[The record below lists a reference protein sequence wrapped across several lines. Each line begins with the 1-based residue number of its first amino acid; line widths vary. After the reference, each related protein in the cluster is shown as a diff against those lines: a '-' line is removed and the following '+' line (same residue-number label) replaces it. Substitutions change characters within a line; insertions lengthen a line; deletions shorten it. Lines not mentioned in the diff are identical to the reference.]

1 MTIKYFLILGL
12 SLGML
17 NIWAQSAATAKPADP
32 PLPPE
37 GIVDPMNDLRRSSSK
52 FIDSTE
58 LEIVT
63 PQKLYW
69 LLKDRPAA
77 GYFCFTE
84 LRDKEIRRS
93 DSIPLIWADRPI
105 SERNI
110 LVASAQPGE
119 YYPWQLGIYA
129 PYKALYNVRLKFGDL
144 TNEKGEKI
152 GANAIQCFNRGG
164 IGQDGKRF
172 TRRID
177 IPQGTLQVLW
187 SGIDIPKA
195 ASGTYRG
202 KASLEADG
210 AEPTIIDITLKVSA
224 PVLENGGRNDSWRKS
239 RMSWLNS
246 TIGFAETPTAPYTP
260 LTRDGLTINYL
271 GGSVTLS
278 PEGLPAEIVT
288 HYDQANQLDPQITN
302 RVLAEP
308 ITFVVETSQ
317 GIEKLKPSP
326 IDFIKETPA
335 CLQWQVELQGEDV
348 TVNCLAEMQFDG
360 SIEYQM
366 KVIADKSVEIKD
378 IRAVFDYT
386 DYASKYVMGLGM
398 KGGQCPDSTVD
409 WKWNTMLQ
417 QDRIWLGN
425 VNAGL
430 QIVLKD
436 TNYKR
441 PLVNIYYHFGR
452 LNYPISWSNDT
463 KGGIL
468 LTHDKKSTC
477 VNAYSGARRLEA
489 GERLN
494 FNFDLLITPLKPID
508 LKKHFD
514 SRTYHLNA
522 DTSNAF
528 IPRALQAGAHW
539 INIHHKA
546 DIYPYI
552 NYPMVDEVVPDLKH
566 FIDSAHKEHLKVRL
580 YYTCRELTVKTPEFW
595 MLRSLGDEIIQ
606 DGPGNDSRTL
616 IYPKGPRPWL
626 IHNLRKNY
634 IPAWYAGFLDGKYK
648 GQLDIAVITNPVSR
662 WNNYYLE
669 GLNWMIHNLGID
681 GIYIDDC
688 SFDGKT
694 MRRARRILDA
704 DGQFRTV
711 DMHTWNH
718 MNQYAGF
725 ANSLNLSLDRLPYVD
740 GLWVGEIFRDDN
752 PLDFWLVEMSGI
764 PFGLMSEM
772 LDAHNIYRGM
782 VFGMLPRL
790 PWSGNPV
797 PMWQTL
803 DAFGIDQAKMYGY
816 WDSRNPVSSDNALIP
831 VTTYLRDDAA
841 MLAIA
846 NWNNDS
852 TQRCQIRIDTR
863 KLGFRPT
870 QIYLPEI
877 DELQPAGTI
886 DLNNE
891 IEIPAC
897 SGHIVILK
905 K

>member
-187 SGIDIPKA
+187 SGIDIPKT

-210 AEPTIIDITLKVSA
+210 AEPTIIDITLKVSG

-452 LNYPISWSNDT
+452 LNYPIS
-463 KGGIL
+463 
-468 LTHDKKSTC
+468 
-477 VNAYSGARRLEA
+477 
-489 GERLN
+489 
-494 FNFDLLITPLKPID
+494 
-508 LKKHFD
+508 
-514 SRTYHLNA
+514 
-522 DTSNAF
+522 
-528 IPRALQAGAHW
+528 
-539 INIHHKA
+539 
-546 DIYPYI
+546 
-552 NYPMVDEVVPDLKH
+552 
-566 FIDSAHKEHLKVRL
+566 
-580 YYTCRELTVKTPEFW
+580 
-595 MLRSLGDEIIQ
+595 
-606 DGPGNDSRTL
+606 
-616 IYPKGPRPWL
+616 
-626 IHNLRKNY
+626 
-634 IPAWYAGFLDGKYK
+634 
-648 GQLDIAVITNPVSR
+648 
-662 WNNYYLE
+662 
-669 GLNWMIHNLGID
+669 
-681 GIYIDDC
+681 
-688 SFDGKT
+688 
-694 MRRARRILDA
+694 
-704 DGQFRTV
+704 
-711 DMHTWNH
+711 
-718 MNQYAGF
+718 
-725 ANSLNLSLDRLPYVD
+725 
-740 GLWVGEIFRDDN
+740 
-752 PLDFWLVEMSGI
+752 
-764 PFGLMSEM
+764 
-772 LDAHNIYRGM
+772 
-782 VFGMLPRL
+782 
-790 PWSGNPV
+790 
-797 PMWQTL
+797 
-803 DAFGIDQAKMYGY
+803 
-816 WDSRNPVSSDNALIP
+816 
-831 VTTYLRDDAA
+831 
-841 MLAIA
+841 
-846 NWNNDS
+846 
-852 TQRCQIRIDTR
+852 
-863 KLGFRPT
+863 
-870 QIYLPEI
+870 
-877 DELQPAGTI
+877 
-886 DLNNE
+886 
-891 IEIPAC
+891 
-897 SGHIVILK
+897 
-905 K
+905 